1 MDGIPANGG
10 TDYQF
15 DFTDFL
21 DYTVYMK
28 KKNFY
33 LILPD
38 IRSCHNV
45 GAMFRTADACG
56 VTKLFLVGY
65 TAQPPKIQIDK
76 VSLGAEKWMPW
87 EYRKDLKR
95 LLGSLKKKGVVIVG
109 LEKTEDS
116 KQIADTMKQIKNND
130 IALIVGNEVDGVSD
144 DILTLCDHVVHIPMY
159 GKKESLNV
167 SIAAG
172 IAMYE
177 ISRKSIKS

>member
-1 MDGIPANGG
+1 
-10 TDYQF
+10 
-15 DFTDFL
+15 
-21 DYTVYMK
+21 MK
-28 KKNFY
+28 NKFY

-56 VTKLFLVGY
+56 VSKLFLVGY

-87 EYRKDLKR
+87 EHRKDLRR
-95 LLGSLKKKGVVIVG
+95 LISSLKKKKVCIVG
-109 LEKTEDS
+109 LEKNDS
-116 KQIADTMKQIKNND
+116 SVDIKD
-130 IALIVGNEVDGVSD
+130 LKLKFKKDVALIVGNEVDGISD
-144 DILTLCDHVVHIPMY
+144 DILELCDKVVHIPMH

-177 ISRKSIKS
+177 ISRKFIKS